1 MKIRILRIKKSRE
14 PFRIC
19 LLNSTANPAKQ
30 FVVKLVI
37 GKEKSKKTLLVNWQ
51 QLDKTSIRSPF
62 YFNVI
67 GMVHFAMES
76 EDNVTANT
84 SILEQPITV
93 NSCSSKF
100 SSISFENLENV
111 SKMLT

>member
-1 MKIRILRIKKSRE
+1 MQI
-14 PFRIC
+14 
-19 LLNSTANPAKQ
+19 
-30 FVVKLVI
+30 VVKLAS
-37 GKEKSKKTLLVNWQ
+37 GKVFKIVLVNWQ
-51 QLDKTSIRSPF
+51 QLGF
-62 YFNVI
+62 YSNII
-67 GMVHFAMES
+67 GLVHFAMES

>member
-1 MKIRILRIKKSRE
+1 MLSNADCCKISKWKCLQNRIS
-14 PFRIC
+14 
-19 LLNSTANPAKQ
+19 
-30 FVVKLVI
+30 KLAAVRYI
-37 GKEKSKKTLLVNWQ
+37 N
-51 QLDKTSIRSPF
+51 SPF
-62 YFNVI
+62 YSNII
-67 GMVHFAMES
+67 GLVHFAMES

>member
-1 MKIRILRIKKSRE
+1 MGNLEARTPCVYCTKLKKMDDSFSCWVRVSNSVLKLRALHRA
-14 PFRIC
+14 
-19 LLNSTANPAKQ
+19 T
-30 FVVKLVI
+30 
-37 GKEKSKKTLLVNWQ
+37 
-51 QLDKTSIRSPF
+51 RSPF
-62 YFNVI
+62 YSKVI
-67 GMVHFAMES
+67 GLVHFTIES